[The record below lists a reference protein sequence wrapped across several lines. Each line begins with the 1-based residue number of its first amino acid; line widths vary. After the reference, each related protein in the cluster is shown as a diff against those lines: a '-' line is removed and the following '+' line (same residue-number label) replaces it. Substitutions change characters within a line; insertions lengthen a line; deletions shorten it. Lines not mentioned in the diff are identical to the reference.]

1 MRGLQLYKLS
11 HIADMSVAR
20 SVAGVVLVWT
30 LVSGLLAGAALSFV
44 WVSLL

>member
-1 MRGLQLYKLS
+1 
-11 HIADMSVAR
+11 MSAVPR